1 MSADKACS
9 VFAGVNL
16 VLGEICEETH
26 LLLAADRQNS
36 ILRARSTRCYSPYG
50 FDQAASRESLLG
62 YNGEHRDVASECDLL
77 GSGVRAYSS
86 MLMRFFSPD
95 VISPFG
101 AGGINAYAYCEGDP
115 INYLDT
121 DGRMKVPV
129 IPSPWTSRQPYGLS
143 RRSHAIQRAPTPTP
157 MALSAMSASV
167 DAMPVHGS
175 HPLYLGAY
183 GKETSRLAVP
193 KTFWTSK
200 SHEIPRAGAFAKDMV
215 EQARRQGVKSESQIP
230 DDLLISAIEHKV
242 VNGGGSFKKWSG
254 RDALR
259 QLEYV
264 DDNSAQ
270 VSLRRLIST
279 VVRSTHPEFYD
290 PRLVKRPNTSS
301 VFTS

>member
-1 MSADKACS
+1 M
-9 VFAGVNL
+9 FAGVNL

-129 IPSPWTSRQPYGLS
+129 IPSPWTSRQPYGVS
-143 RRSHAIQRAPTPTP
+143 WRSHAIQRAPKPTPTT
-157 MALSAMSASV
+157 LSAMSALV
-167 DAMPVHGS
+167 DTIPVNGS
-175 HPLYLGAY
+175 HPLYLKMAGR
-183 GKETSRLAVP
+183 ETSGGAVP
-193 KTFWTSK
+193 EMFWISK
-200 SHEIPRAGAFAKDMV
+200 KREMPRAGEFAKNMV
-215 EQARRQGVKSESQIP
+215 AQARRQGVKSQTQIS
-230 DDLLISAIEHKV
+230 DDLLISAIEYKV
-242 VNGGGSFKKWSG
+242 LNGGGGLSEWGG
-254 RDALR
+254 RVALSR
-259 QLEYV
+259 LKYV

-270 VSLRRLIST
+270 TTLRRLISE

-290 PRLVKRPNTSS
+290 PVLAKRPNTSS
-301 VFTS
+301 VFSS